1 MDVQVGIHELLGHGS
16 GKLFH
21 KDTPDAEALVAKAL
35 PHPISGEPITGPFY
49 DAGTTWDSTFGKI
62 ASTCVHQR
70 SISSSLVC
78 RAVSSCLRLRPTTT
92 KHRCR
97 RFWCYRQ
104 GEGQQ
109 I

>member
-1 MDVQVGIHELLGHGS
+1 MGAAQVGIHELLGHGS

-78 RAVSSCLRLRPTTT
+78 RLVCVCGSRQRNRRHPAVLVPSP
-92 KHRCR
+92 
-97 RFWCYRQ
+97 
-104 GEGQQ
+104 G
-109 I
+109 

>member
-62 ASTCVHQR
+62 ASTCVRRR
-70 SISSSLVC
+70 SISSSLGC
-78 RAVSSCLRLRPTTT
+78 RLACVYGSRHATQWFLGHRL
-92 KHRCR
+92 
-97 RFWCYRQ
+97 

-109 I
+109 V

>member
-1 MDVQVGIHELLGHGS
+1 MRVQVGIHELLGHGS

-62 ASTCVHQR
+62 ASTCVRRR

-78 RAVSSCLRLRPTTT
+78 RLSAFTAHDTQPSGSWVIALVKDSRSENG
-92 KHRCR
+92 
-97 RFWCYRQ
+97 W
-104 GEGQQ
+104 
-109 I
+109 

>member
-1 MDVQVGIHELLGHGS
+1 MRLSCWVRVQVGIHELLGHGS

-78 RAVSSCLRLRPTTT
+78 RLVCVCGPRQRNPAVLVPSP
-92 KHRCR
+92 
-97 RFWCYRQ
+97 
-104 GEGQQ
+104 G
-109 I
+109 

>member
-1 MDVQVGIHELLGHGS
+1 MRLSCWVDVQVGIHELLGHGS

-21 KDTPDAEALVAKAL
+21 KDTPDAGALVAKAL

-70 SISSSLVC
+70 SISSSLAC
-78 RAVSSCLRLRPTTT
+78 RLVLCAFAAHDNETQRSLVPSP
-92 KHRCR
+92 
-97 RFWCYRQ
+97 
-104 GEGQQ
+104 G
-109 I
+109 